1 LLDRSQQERQFRG
14 DDREKI
20 LSARQAAEALFYAE
34 TKSHGV
40 CFGSFVVR
48 RGAQTTRV
56 ADLVA
61 GADSSA
67 NGRGT
72 ARAAAGDRRGT
83 AALPRPAPSVYAF
96 FFNPSVSYVISEQW
110 NASFSM
116 PTTRRWFDTIN
127 GVTQRNLT
135 WEPTGVVEYVIP
147 AGRGGRSANAGQSR
161 HRLCRWGREKLVEPI
176 NSRLYPMASRSRL
189 QDGVAILDQRVG
201 LWIAKAGAYFGDRC
215 VSC

>member
-1 LLDRSQQERQFRG
+1 MASVLDLSSSVEARKPRVLP
-14 DDREKI
+14 I
-20 LSARQAAEALFYAE
+20 LSPAPIPRQTVEAPPAPQPA
-34 TKSHGV
+34 TVG
-40 CFGSFVVR
+40 
-48 RGAQTTRV
+48 
-56 ADLVA
+56 
-61 GADSSA
+61 
-67 NGRGT
+67 GRP
-72 ARAAAGDRRGT
+72 
-83 AALPRPAPSVYAF
+83 ALPRPAPSVYAF

-135 WEPTGVVEYVIP
+135 WEPTGVVEYVIL

-189 QDGVAILDQRVG
+189 QDGVAILDQRVE

>member
-1 LLDRSQQERQFRG
+1 MLDRPQQERQFRG

-83 AALPRPAPSVYAF
+83 AGASATRPLSLCVLFQSIRVLCYFRAMERQLFDADDAPLVRYD
-96 FFNPSVSYVISEQW
+96 QW
-110 NASFSM
+110 GNA
-116 PTTRRWFDTIN
+116 T
-127 GVTQRNLT
+127 
-135 WEPTGVVEYVIP
+135 EPDMGTDG
-147 AGRGGRSANAGQSR
+147 
-161 HRLCRWGREKLVEPI
+161 CR
-176 NSRLYPMASRSRL
+176 
-189 QDGVAILDQRVG
+189 
-201 LWIAKAGAYFGDRC
+201 
-215 VSC
+215 

>member
-1 LLDRSQQERQFRG
+1 MSNPLRLGIGGPVGSGKTALMDWLCKRMRGRYEIAAITNDIYTREDAEFLTRSG
-14 DDREKI
+14 
-20 LSARQAAEALFYAE
+20 
-34 TKSHGV
+34 
-40 CFGSFVVR
+40 
-48 RGAQTTRV
+48 
-56 ADLVA
+56 
-61 GADSSA
+61 
-67 NGRGT
+67 
-72 ARAAAGDRRGT
+72 
-83 AALPRPAPSVYAF
+83 ALPPERIRGVETG